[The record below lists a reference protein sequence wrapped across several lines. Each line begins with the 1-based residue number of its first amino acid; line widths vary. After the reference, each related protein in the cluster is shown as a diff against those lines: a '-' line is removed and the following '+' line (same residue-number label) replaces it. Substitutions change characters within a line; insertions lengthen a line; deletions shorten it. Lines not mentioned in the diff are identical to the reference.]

1 MQSSP
6 GSRGR
11 LRILCEAPV
20 GHTLLGAKLLWRVRQ
35 CRCHDVGGRDPD
47 VQFPDS
53 ETCGQEEIPLRRP
66 QQRPPGDKNEQKI
79 DSPFPLPVLKSTT
92 ACHDAN
98 IKTSNTKAALV
109 LGDPSKGRHAA
120 ESEEEMM
127 QRASFI
133 QFVCSVEMC
142 I

>member
-1 MQSSP
+1 M
-6 GSRGR
+6 G
-11 LRILCEAPV
+11 RILCESPV

-79 DSPFPLPVLKSTT
+79 DFPLPSSCPEVNYSNQPQQQH
-92 ACHDAN
+92 AM

-120 ESEEEMM
+120 ESKEEMM
-127 QRASFI
+127 ARA
-133 QFVCSVEMC
+133 
-142 I
+142 